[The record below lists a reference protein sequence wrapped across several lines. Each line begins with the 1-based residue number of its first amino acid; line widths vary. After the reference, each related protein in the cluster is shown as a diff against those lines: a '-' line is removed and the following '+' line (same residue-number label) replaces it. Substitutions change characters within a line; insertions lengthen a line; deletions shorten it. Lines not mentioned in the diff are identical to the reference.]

1 MRHHS
6 LGNYEE
12 EEEIKILYS
21 VIINSDKINKIDA
34 FVPPRSQK
42 KKIHSSSIVVR
53 CFLVMGV
60 VIRFIFYHNYFLRSS
75 SSLLFMLIMAFTLMT
90 TFRIVLPCRVLP
102 CLAIRSPSLMPVF
115 IGPGVTQSVTVTQ
128 VETTR
133 LDANTNQAVPP

>member
-1 MRHHS
+1 MHS
-6 LGNYEE
+6 FLRE
-12 EEEIKILYS
+12 
-21 VIINSDKINKIDA
+21 A
-34 FVPPRSQK
+34 K
-42 KKIHSSSIVVR
+42 KKRFTVLPLSYVV
-53 CFLVMGV
+53 LVMGV
-60 VIRFIFYHNYFLRSS
+60 AIRFIFYHNYFLRSS
-75 SSLLFMLIMAFTLMT
+75 SSLLFMLIMAFTLMA